1 MGDVSESLKSNFLTS
16 QWVLIIVISAKNL
29 DFLEFSAGEFHLD
42 ELTFSFGFDHFTC
55 DFEGVVH
62 FGFLDVFPVG
72 YGILD
77 DDLKGSG
84 TWTINEFDEK
94 EGIIS
99 LESGLSGPSHNGDCF
114 VEELLLVFIDMLNSG
129 VLADEE
135 LGSVFLDCYL
145 GNVEWGVFVESVFR
159 ANQTNRKGEIDV
171 DWYYVGL
178 NNLLGSLFRCAKQ
191 VFGYQFVHLIHCKN
205 LIELK
210 YYSILNLQIYNL

>member
-1 MGDVSESLKSNFLTS
+1 LEHLTGSFTIGTCDEWGVNVLKSIILEELMGGVCDVVLDSCNCAHDLSSGTQMGDVSESLKSNFLTS

-84 TWTINEFDEK
+84 T
-94 EGIIS
+94 
-99 LESGLSGPSHNGDCF
+99 
-114 VEELLLVFIDMLNSG
+114 
-129 VLADEE
+129 
-135 LGSVFLDCYL
+135 
-145 GNVEWGVFVESVFR
+145 
-159 ANQTNRKGEIDV
+159 
-171 DWYYVGL
+171 
-178 NNLLGSLFRCAKQ
+178 
-191 VFGYQFVHLIHCKN
+191 
-205 LIELK
+205 
-210 YYSILNLQIYNL
+210 